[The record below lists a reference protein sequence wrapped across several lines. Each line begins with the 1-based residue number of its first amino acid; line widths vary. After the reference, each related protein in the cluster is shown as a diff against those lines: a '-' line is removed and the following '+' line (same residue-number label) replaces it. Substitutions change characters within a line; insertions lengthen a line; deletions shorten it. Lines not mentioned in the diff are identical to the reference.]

1 MYLNTAFNKM
11 EHLQKQDNFWSTF
24 FKVFFSL
31 LTVVILFCAVTY
43 FIAWSEGNAGPDAT
57 KMWEIYNKL
66 GINPMTLTS
75 YERDVMANIIFNED
89 IEEGFDDI
97 GGNET
102 LKDTVKR
109 LVIKPTLNPEI
120 YTGKKLLKP
129 PNGIILYG
137 PPGTGKSM
145 TARAI
150 AKEVGGAFINVT
162 SDLVENKFYGESQKI
177 VHAIFSLA
185 DKLKPCVVF
194 FDEIDGLCGTRNLFD
209 QSHVTSV
216 KTTLLSEMDGVQ
228 KRDPGIIAVGATN
241 RIDNLDPALKRRM
254 RLHINVDLPDE
265 EARKSILSKVVS
277 GEPLDE
283 DVKIE
288 DIAGKTDGMSGSDLH
303 ELCKLAAQH
312 AIKNSGEETDY
323 VSISKTAFESAIVD
337 LCGCNKEDSEE

>member
-1 MYLNTAFNKM
+1 
-11 EHLQKQDNFWSTF
+11 
-24 FKVFFSL
+24 
-31 LTVVILFCAVTY
+31 
-43 FIAWSEGNAGPDAT
+43 
-57 KMWEIYNKL
+57 
-66 GINPMTLTS
+66 
-75 YERDVMANIIFNED
+75 
-89 IEEGFDDI
+89 
-97 GGNET
+97 
-102 LKDTVKR
+102 
-109 LVIKPTLNPEI
+109 
-120 YTGKKLLKP
+120 
-129 PNGIILYG
+129 
-137 PPGTGKSM
+137 
-145 TARAI
+145 
-150 AKEVGGAFINVT
+150 
-162 SDLVENKFYGESQKI
+162 
-177 VHAIFSLA
+177 
-185 DKLKPCVVF
+185 
-194 FDEIDGLCGTRNLFD
+194 
-209 QSHVTSV
+209 
-216 KTTLLSEMDGVQ
+216 MDGVQ